1 MIVTPV
7 YRPHLSDIETEL
19 ARITGLVTDFPRVFV
34 VPLGM
39 DVGFLKKLFPESVV
53 VSTDPSNLASVH
65 AYNQWLT
72 SQSFYD
78 LWPDFRWILVCQ
90 LDAVLVADPWSII
103 GSGEAG
109 WDYLG
114 APWSPAM
121 RVVTKGSQ
129 ILVRSP
135 SGADRGPMWVG
146 LLGRKL
152 TVGNGGLS
160 LRRRDAFSSAAHQLE
175 ATIPVEIRQRTHEDV
190 LWSAFGPRHGI
201 RLAHHNE
208 AAKVFWETIDPS
220 ALTSAAIPPV
230 SGYHGVDKW
239 PNATRSD
246 FITEVQESHRHG
258 QGRSA

>member
-7 YRPHLSDIETEL
+7 YRPDLSDIETEL
-19 ARITGLVTDFPRVFV
+19 ATITGRVTDLPRVFV

-39 DVGFLKKLFPESVV
+39 DAGFLKERFPESAL
-53 VSTDPSNLASVH
+53 VSTDPSNMASVH

-72 SQSFYD
+72 SRSFYE
-78 LWPDFRWILVCQ
+78 LWSDFRWSLICQ
-90 LDAVLVADPWSII
+90 LDAVLVADPWTII
-103 GSGEAG
+103 GADEPD

-121 RVVTKGSQ
+121 RVVTRGSR

-135 SGADRGPMWVG
+135 SGADRGPTWVG
-146 LLGRKL
+146 LVGRRL

-160 LRRRDAFSSAAHQLE
+160 LRCRDAFSSAAHQLE
-175 ATIPVEIRQRTHEDV
+175 AMIPVETRQRTHEDV
-190 LWSAFGPRHGI
+190 LWSAFGPQHGI
-201 RLAHHNE
+201 RIAHHIE

-230 SGYHGVDKW
+230 AGYHGVDKW
-239 PNATRSD
+239 PEATRSQ
-246 FITEVQESHRHG
+246 FINEIQELQRRG
-258 QGRSA
+258 QGRFT